1 MENLEIRKNKII
13 RLSIGLVYLIFGVLK
28 FFPGASPA
36 EELATNT
43 IQILTF
49 GFLPSYFGLIA
60 LALFESFIGICLIL
74 NWQNKLII
82 YSAIAHITF
91 TFTPIFLL
99 PEQIFGENKFIFTL
113 LSQYI
118 FKNIIILGAL
128 FTLKIDLDS
137 NKKKSIKRKLSDL
150 IYSVKKWEFS

>member
-36 EELATNT
+36 EELAINT

-99 PEQIFGENKFIFTL
+99 PEQIFGENKFIFTKNL
-113 LSQYI
+113 L
-118 FKNIIILGAL
+118 
-128 FTLKIDLDS
+128 
-137 NKKKSIKRKLSDL
+137 
-150 IYSVKKWEFS
+150 W

>member
-1 MENLEIRKNKII
+1 MENLEKRKNKII
-13 RLSIGLVYLIFGVLK
+13 SLSIGLVYLIFGFLK
-28 FFPGASPA
+28 LFPGTSPA

-43 IQILTF
+43 IQVLTF
-49 GFLPSYFGLIA
+49 GFLPSYFGFIA

-82 YSAIAHITF
+82 YAAIAHITC
-91 TFTPIFLL
+91 TFTPLFLF
-99 PEQIFGENKFIFTL
+99 PGQIFGENRFIITL

-128 FTLKIDLDS
+128 FTLKIDLES
-137 NKKKSIKRKLSDL
+137 SKKKSMKRKLLSL
-150 IYSVKKWEFS
+150 NLFSEKMGI